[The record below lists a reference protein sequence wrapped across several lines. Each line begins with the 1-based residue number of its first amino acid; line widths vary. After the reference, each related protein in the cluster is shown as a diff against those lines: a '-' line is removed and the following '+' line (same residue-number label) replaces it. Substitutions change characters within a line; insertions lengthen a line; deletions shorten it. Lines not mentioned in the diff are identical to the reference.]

1 MPPALLISV
10 FLALVGLTIVTV
22 ASSYLPLGNAE
33 LFIAMGVASVKAGLV
48 AVYFMHLR
56 YDKPLNGLLLV
67 FSLAFVALFISMTLI
82 DTEAYQ
88 PDIRALTEDP
98 NAQPPAKQP

>member
-1 MPPALLISV
+1 MPPSLLISV
-10 FLALVGLTIVTV
+10 FLALVGLTIFTV

-56 YDKPLNGLLLV
+56 YDKPLNSLLLV

-82 DTEAYQ
+82 DSEAYQ
-88 PDIRALTEDP
+88 PEIRAAAAAGE
-98 NAQPPAKQP
+98 